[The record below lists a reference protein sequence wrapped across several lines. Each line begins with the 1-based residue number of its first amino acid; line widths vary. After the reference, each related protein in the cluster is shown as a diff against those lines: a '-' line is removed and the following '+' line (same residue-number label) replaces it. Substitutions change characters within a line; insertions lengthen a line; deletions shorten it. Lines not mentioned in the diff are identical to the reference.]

1 MGTNARIQGDIQLWK
16 AQKELELQKE
26 NSKDEQRAWK
36 DRAPN
41 DQLLIHDITAAQL

>member
-1 MGTNARIQGDIQLWK
+1 MREYKEIYNYEK
-16 AQKELELQKE
+16 HKKELELQKE

-41 DQLLIHDITAAQL
+41 GQLLIHDITAAQL